1 MNRLNAYNC
10 RSEYYTIYPV
20 DEEYVIN
27 NIKELHFNSIIID
40 MEVEIEEGILEFT
53 NVEQPLSIGFDYVY
67 KNYLGING
75 EYFKKNKDK
84 VTKLLIDI
92 SSRIETSILF
102 ISKELVTDDII
113 DMFKNN
119 DNVKELV
126 IGDKKYK

>member
-20 DEEYVIN
+20 DEEYIIN
-27 NIKELHFNSIIID
+27 NIKELHFNSIIIN

-53 NVEQPLSIGFDYVY
+53 NIEKPLSIGFDYVY

-75 EYFKKNKDK
+75 EYFEKNKDK
-84 VTKLLIDI
+84 IKKLLIDI
-92 SSRIETSILF
+92 SSKIETSFLL

-113 DMFKNN
+113 DMFNKN
-119 DNVKELV
+119 DKVKELV